1 MRPVRRVHMHMDKG
15 SKEAAIIMFAMPKK
29 PGKGVTPPTEAL
41 KKKAGPLPEMS
52 ESEDEYSDKPM
63 KCEHCEGEGCEE
75 CDHKG
80 YVEEDGYEAGAE
92 DSHKKHMKIISK
104 LVEMLDEE

>member
-1 MRPVRRVHMHMDKG
+1 
-15 SKEAAIIMFAMPKK
+15 
-29 PGKGVTPPTEAL
+29 VTPPTEAL
-41 KKKAGPLPEMS
+41 KKKPGALPDMS
-52 ESEDEYSDKPM
+52 ESEDDYTEKPEM
-63 KCEHCEGEGCEE
+63 CEHCEGEGCEE

>member
-1 MRPVRRVHMHMDKG
+1 MPMDKG
-15 SKEAAIIMFAMPKK
+15 SKEAAILVFAMPKK

-52 ESEDEYSDKPM
+52 DSEDEYSDKPQM
-63 KCEHCEGEGCEE
+63 CEECEGEGCEE
-75 CDHKG
+75 CDQKG
-80 YVEEDGYEAGAE
+80 YVEEDSGDYEAGAE

-104 LVEMLDEE
+104 LVEMLDKE